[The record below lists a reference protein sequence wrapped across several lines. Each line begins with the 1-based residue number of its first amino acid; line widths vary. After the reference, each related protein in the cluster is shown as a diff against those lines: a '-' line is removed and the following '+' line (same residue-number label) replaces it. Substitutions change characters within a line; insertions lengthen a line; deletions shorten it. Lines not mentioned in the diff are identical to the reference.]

1 MIMVKKQIIIIKSK
15 PVNSHSVEIIVKKA
29 IQIK

>member
-1 MIMVKKQIIIIKSK
+1 MVKKKIIIKLM
-15 PVNSHSVEIIVKKA
+15 PANSHSVEIIVKKA